1 VFSAIHQVNEEMAC
15 LVEHARLSLVIIGDG
30 HGSCGAGTV
39 WHPDGLVVTNSH
51 VVRGKRCEVRLPDGR
66 TMPARLLAR
75 DEKQDL
81 AALVIE
87 AEGLPAIEPG
97 DSASL
102 EPGQF
107 VLALGHPRG
116 LQGVATA
123 GIYMG
128 TEEERLRVM
137 FTENLLA
144 VNLPLRPGN
153 SGGPLIDA
161 EGRMIGINT
170 AMTGHNTGLS
180 IPVNIAKAFLK
191 KTLGSR

>member
-1 VFSAIHQVNEEMAC
+1 MISAIDQLNEEIAC

-51 VVRGKRCEVRLPDGR
+51 VVRGRRCEVTLPDGR
-66 TMPARLLAR
+66 TTVARLLAR
-75 DEKQDL
+75 NEKQDL
-81 AALVIE
+81 AALVVDT
-87 AEGLPAIEPG
+87 EGLAAIEPG

-107 VLALGHPRG
+107 VLALGHPGG
-116 LQGVATA
+116 LKGVATA

-128 TEEERLRVM
+128 TEEERLRVL

-161 EGRMIGINT
+161 EGKMTGINT
-170 AMTGHNTGLS
+170 AMTGHNTGLA
-180 IPVNIAKAFLK
+180 IPVNVAKVFLK
-191 KTLGSR
+191 ESLGSR

>member
-1 VFSAIHQVNEEMAC
+1 M
-15 LVEHARLSLVIIGDG
+15 
-30 HGSCGAGTV
+30 T
-39 WHPDGLVVTNSH
+39 
-51 VVRGKRCEVRLPDGR
+51 LPDGR
-66 TMPARLLAR
+66 ISIARVLAR

-81 AALVIE
+81 AALVVDT
-87 AEGLPAIEPG
+87 EGLDAIELG
-97 DSASL
+97 ESASL

-116 LQGVATA
+116 LKNVATA

-128 TEEERLRVM
+128 TEEERLRVL
-137 FTENLLA
+137 FTDNLLA

-170 AMTGHNTGLS
+170 AMTGHNTGLA
-180 IPVNIAKAFLK
+180 IPVNEAKVFLK
-191 KTLGSR
+191 ETLVSR

>member
-1 VFSAIHQVNEEMAC
+1 MFSAIHQVNEEIAS
-15 LVEHARLSLVIIGDG
+15 LVKQARLSLVIIGDG
-30 HGSCGAGTV
+30 HGSCGGGTV

-51 VVRGKRCEVRLPDGR
+51 VVRSKRCEVTLPDGR
-66 TMPARLLAR
+66 ILTARLLAR

-81 AALVIE
+81 AALVVDI
-87 AEGLPAIEPG
+87 EGLDAIELG
-97 DSASL
+97 ESASL

-116 LQGVATA
+116 LKGVATA

-128 TEEERLRVM
+128 TEENRLRVL

-153 SGGPLIDA
+153 SGGPLIDS

-170 AMTGHNTGLS
+170 AMTGHNTGLA
-180 IPVNIAKAFLK
+180 IPVNVAKVFLK
-191 KTLGSR
+191 KALGSC

>member
-1 VFSAIHQVNEEMAC
+1 MFSAIHQVNEEIAC
-15 LVEHARLSLVIIGDG
+15 LVKDARLSLVIIGDG
-30 HGSCGAGTV
+30 NGSCGAGTV

-51 VVRGKRCEVRLPDGR
+51 VVRGKQCEVTLPDGR
-66 TMPARLLAR
+66 TMPARLLTR

-87 AEGLPAIEPG
+87 AEGIPAIEPG

-116 LQGVATA
+116 LKGVATA

-128 TEEERLRVM
+128 TEEEHLRVM

-144 VNLPLRPGN
+144 VNLPLQPGN

-170 AMTGHNTGLS
+170 AMTGHNTGLA
-180 IPVNIAKAFLK
+180 IPVNTAKVFLK